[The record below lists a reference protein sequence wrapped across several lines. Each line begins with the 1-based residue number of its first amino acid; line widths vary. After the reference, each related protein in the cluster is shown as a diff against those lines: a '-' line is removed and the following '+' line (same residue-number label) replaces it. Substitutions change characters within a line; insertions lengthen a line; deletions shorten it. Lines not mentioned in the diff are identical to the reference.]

1 MRNERI
7 DMRILRTF
15 ARCAAGIG
23 LVAMAGCA
31 QAPADFSLTAGV
43 ADSNRSLVWPM
54 PPETPRFL
62 YAGELI
68 GEANFTH
75 EEDKLSSGLTRA
87 LDWLT
92 GLIAGAA
99 DPVTLQRP
107 QAGTVDEEGRIYV
120 TDVSRKAVFVFDE
133 RHGKLLLWELVGEK
147 AHFKAPIGIAL
158 GIHGEVLVSD
168 AELGMV
174 VRLDHEGNPRG
185 QIGKGI
191 LKRPTGLARDAQ
203 QGLLYVADTRAHDVK
218 VFDDDGRL
226 VNVIG
231 SQGDREG
238 ELNGPTHLAFAEGEL
253 YVTDSLNSHV
263 QVYSGNGEMLRR
275 FGQRGLNVG
284 NLVRPKGVAL
294 DDEGHVYVVESYFDH
309 MLVFDKDGTLLIS
322 IGGNG
327 KEHGQFYLPAGIWT
341 DHRNRIYV
349 ADMFNG
355 RVEIFQ
361 FLGETS

>member
-1 MRNERI
+1 VTTPKR
-7 DMRILRTF
+7 F
-15 ARCAAGIG
+15 AVSLCGLCLAA
-23 LVAMAGCA
+23 VAGCA
-31 QAPADFSLTAGV
+31 QAPADLSLTSGV
-43 ADSNRSLVWPM
+43 AQADRALVWPV
-54 PPETPRFL
+54 PPELPRFL

-68 GEANFTH
+68 GEANFTRD
-75 EEDKLSSGLTRA
+75 EDKVGNGLTRA

-99 DPVTLQRP
+99 APVTLQRP

-120 TDVSRKAVFVFDE
+120 TDISRKAVFVFDE
-133 RHGKLLLWELVGEK
+133 RRGKLLLWELAGEK
-147 AHFKAPIGIAL
+147 VNFKAPIGIAL
-158 GIHGEVLVSD
+158 GIRGEVLVSD

-174 VRLDHEGNPRG
+174 VRLDHDGNPLG
-185 QIGKGI
+185 QIGKGT
-191 LKRPTGLARDAQ
+191 LKRPTGLTRDPQ

-226 VNVIG
+226 VNIIG
-231 SQGDREG
+231 SGGDQEG
-238 ELNGPTHLAFAEGEL
+238 ELNGPTHLAFSGGEL

-263 QVYSGNGEMLRR
+263 QVYSGSGEMLRQ
-275 FGQRGLNVG
+275 FGERGLNVG

-294 DDEGHVYVVESYFDH
+294 DSEGHVYVVESYFDH
-309 MLVFDKDGTLLIS
+309 MLVFDKDGVLLMS

-327 KEHGQFYLPAGIWT
+327 KEHGQFYLPAGIWV
-341 DHRNRIYV
+341 DRRNRVYV

-361 FLGETS
+361 FLGES